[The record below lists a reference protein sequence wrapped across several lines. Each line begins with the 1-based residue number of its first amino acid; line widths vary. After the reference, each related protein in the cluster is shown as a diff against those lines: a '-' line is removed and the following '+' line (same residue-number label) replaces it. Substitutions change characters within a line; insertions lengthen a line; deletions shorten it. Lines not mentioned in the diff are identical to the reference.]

1 MSSAPS
7 IRLTIAQEQSQPVQ
21 ANRAPTEGVRSA
33 IYFDSGDHQLFGWF
47 HTPPAGAMRD
57 VGLIICRPF
66 GYEAL
71 CSHRGLRA
79 FAETATALG
88 LPTLSLDY
96 VGTGDSAEID
106 PRADQISVWTRD
118 VIAAVHEL
126 RRRTGVAQVCLLGVR
141 LGALLATLAA
151 EDCAAVTSLI
161 LISPII
167 KGRRYLREL
176 RIARLAAPMGAAT
189 TPADRPETNTDSMEV
204 SGFLFSASTLASLSL
219 IDLTKRAAP
228 PVSDVLVIDGASL
241 PGARAWAQ
249 QLLERGIRTSYLS
262 LPGLIEM
269 IMTAPQ
275 FAAVPREMIQ
285 ATRDWLLKLL
295 HASSTTLAGHGVQ
308 RLEFLS
314 EYSSTSIL
322 LRNEDEAQPVQL
334 TERPVFFGADG
345 GLFGIV
351 TEPRA
356 GELRR
361 RAVILLNAG
370 ADHHIGVNRMHVNL
384 AREWASRGYVVL
396 RADLGGLGD
405 SSTRPGHVE
414 NEVFPPAV
422 LDDIRSAVDLM
433 RGRYG
438 AGNITLFG
446 LCSGAYHALR
456 AAAAGLPVD
465 CILMVNPQNYFWKEG
480 MTLDDLQ
487 LAEVVHNPGLYRRRL
502 LSGMAWK
509 RLLRGQVNIW
519 RIAKIYFYRPL
530 LALESKLRDIARRL
544 RVRLPNDLGWEL
556 EEIYARGVRIVFVFA
571 RGEPGIDLLKLEAGS
586 SVKRLGEYCRIHI
599 IDGADHIFSQSGPR
613 ATLKKIISDEL
624 FART

>member
-1 MSSAPS
+1 MGGA
-7 IRLTIAQEQSQPVQ
+7 
-21 ANRAPTEGVRSA
+21 RSA
-33 IYFDSGDHQLFGWF
+33 IYFDSGDNQLFGWF

-57 VGLIICRPF
+57 VGLVICKPF

-96 VGTGDSAEID
+96 LGTGDSAEID
-106 PRADQISVWTRD
+106 PHADQIAVWTQD

-126 RRRTGVAQVCLLGVR
+126 RRRTGVTQVCLLGVR

-151 EDCAAVTSLI
+151 EECTAVTSLI
-161 LISPII
+161 IISPII
-167 KGRRYLREL
+167 KGRRYIREL
-176 RIARLAAPMGAAT
+176 RTARLAASMRAAGAPVVAAAP
-189 TPADRPETNTDSMEV
+189 PANGPEPDSESMEV
-204 SGFLFSASTLASLSL
+204 SGFLFSASTLASLSQ
-219 IDLTKRAAP
+219 IDLTTRAAP

-241 PGARAWAQ
+241 PRARAWAQ
-249 QLLERGIRTSYLS
+249 QLLERGIRTCYLS

-275 FAAVPREMIQ
+275 FAAVPREMIE
-285 ATRDWLLKLL
+285 ATRDWLVKLL
-295 HASSTTLAGHGVQ
+295 HVSSTPAAEYGVQ
-308 RLEFLS
+308 RLEFRS
-314 EYSSTSIL
+314 EYVSTSIL
-322 LRNEDEAQPVQL
+322 FKSGADAQPVQL
-334 TERPVFFGADG
+334 TERPVLFGADE
-345 GLFGIV
+345 GLFGVV

-370 ADHHIGVNRMHVNL
+370 ADNHIGVNRMHVNL

-396 RADLGGLGD
+396 RADLAGLGD
-405 SSTRPGHVE
+405 SGTRPGQPD

-422 LDDIRSAVDLM
+422 LDDIRSAVELM

-438 AGNITLFG
+438 AGNVTLFG

-456 AAAAGLPVD
+456 AAAAGLPIN

-487 LAEVVHNPGLYRRRL
+487 MAEVVHNPGLYRRRMF
-502 LSGMAWK
+502 SGMAWK
-509 RLLRGQVNIW
+509 RLLGGEVNIW

-530 LALESKLRDIARRL
+530 LAVESKLRDIARRL
-544 RVRLPNDLGWEL
+544 RLRLPNDLGWEL
-556 EEIYARGVRIVFVFA
+556 EEIYARGIRIVFVFA

-586 SVKRLGEYCRIHI
+586 SVNRLGEYCHIHI
-599 IDGADHIFSQSGPR
+599 VDGGDHVFSQSGPR
-613 ATLKKIISDEL
+613 AVMEKIISDEL
-624 FART
+624 FARM